1 MSNGGLPDGWVMC
14 QVNDLAGLIRGVSYS
29 KEVASKSSQDGF
41 LPILRANNI
50 NGEINFDDLV
60 YLPDYVIS
68 EEQILQ
74 QGDIVFAMSSGSR
87 HLVGKSASVT
97 RNLECAFGAF
107 CAALRPFSEV
117 SNEYLHQVFQARDF
131 RSKISEISKGSNIN
145 NLKREHILDYEFP
158 FPPLNEQRRIVAKIE
173 ELFSEL
179 DAGVDGLK
187 AAQKQLGVYRQAL
200 LKKAFEGRLTEQWRT
215 ENPDKLEAA
224 DTLLA
229 RIRKEREAR
238 YQQQLADWETATVQW
253 EANGKT
259 GKKPARPRKPKEV
272 ELLSSRELSELHD
285 LPKGWVWQRMKSIYA
300 ESVLGKMLDKAK
312 NQGALKPYLR
322 NINVRWGS
330 FDLEGLLEIK
340 IENTEI
346 ERYIARSGDLIV
358 CEGGEPGRCAVWEDR
373 YDREVYLQKALH
385 RVRFTESVSVNLV
398 QLYFYY
404 IAGTKQLKT
413 YFTGT
418 TIKHL
423 TGQSLAV
430 IPFPLCPLAE
440 QHEIVRI
447 LEEQFS
453 AIEQN
458 EREIDAALQRAE
470 ALRQA
475 ILKRAFSGKL
485 VPQDAND
492 EPASVLLERIR
503 AERETK
509 AQTIRKSK
517 KKAAKKIPRKKP
529 KAQQETCSP

>member
-1 MSNGGLPDGWVMC
+1 MGNGHPKTW
-14 QVNDLAGLIRGVSYS
+14 
-29 KEVASKSSQDGF
+29 E
-41 LPILRANNI
+41 
-50 NGEINFDDLV
+50 LV
-60 YLPDYVIS
+60 KLGDFVIS
-68 EEQILQ
+68 EKGKKPKSQSLKLTKSHCYPYV
-74 QGDIVFAMSSGSR
+74 DIEAFEKGIIKSWADGRNCRICHEDDFLIVWDGSR
-87 HLVGKSASVT
+87 SGLVGKAISGALGSTLARVSFPGIH
-97 RNLECAFGAF
+97 NPYAFYFLKSKYLE
-107 CAALRPFSEV
+107 
-117 SNEYLHQVFQARDF
+117 
-131 RSKISEISKGSNIN
+131 IN
-145 NLKREHILDYEFP
+145 NKARGTGTPHVDPELLWNYDFP
-158 FPPLNEQRRIVAKIE
+158 IPPLNEQRRIVARIE

-179 DAGVDGLK
+179 DTGVDSLK

-259 GKKPARPRKPKEV
+259 GKKPTRPRKLKPV
-272 ELLSSRELSELHD
+272 EPLSEKELAE
-285 LPKGWVWQRMKSIYA
+285 LPELPEGWLW
-300 ESVLGKMLDKAK
+300 
-312 NQGALKPYLR
+312 LR
-322 NINVRWGS
+322 
-330 FDLEGLLEIK
+330 L
-340 IENTEI
+340 IEATTEI
-346 ERYIARSGDLIV
+346 SDGPFGSNLKTSDYVGTGVRVVRLENIGHATFIGEKESFVSENKYQTISKHTVYSGDIVFSSFINDAVRATLI
-358 CEGGEPGRCAVWEDR
+358 PTTITKAVN
-373 YDREVYLQKALH
+373 KADCFC
-385 RVRFTESVSVNLV
+385 VRIYGVNLLGHYV
-398 QLYFYY
+398 EQAFMSRYFFKYLESQIHGVGRPRINTTQLGE
-404 IAGTKQLKT
+404 AP
-413 YFTGT
+413 
-418 TIKHL
+418 
-423 TGQSLAV
+423 
-430 IPFPLCPLAE
+430 IPICSLAE

>member
-1 MSNGGLPDGWVMC
+1 MGNGHPKTW
-14 QVNDLAGLIRGVSYS
+14 
-29 KEVASKSSQDGF
+29 E
-41 LPILRANNI
+41 
-50 NGEINFDDLV
+50 LV
-60 YLPDYVIS
+60 KLGDFVIS
-68 EEQILQ
+68 EKGKKPKSQSLKLTKSHCYPYV
-74 QGDIVFAMSSGSR
+74 DIEAFEKGIIKSWADGRNCRICHEDDFLIVWDGSR
-87 HLVGKSASVT
+87 SGLVGKAISGALGSTLARVSFPGIH
-97 RNLECAFGAF
+97 NPYAFYFLKSKYLE
-107 CAALRPFSEV
+107 
-117 SNEYLHQVFQARDF
+117 
-131 RSKISEISKGSNIN
+131 IN
-145 NLKREHILDYEFP
+145 NKARGTGTPHVDPELLWNYDFP
-158 FPPLNEQRRIVAKIE
+158 IPPLNEQRRIVARVE

-179 DAGVDGLK
+179 DTGVDSLK

-238 YQQQLADWETATVQW
+238 YQQQLTDWKTATVQW

-259 GKKPARPRKPKEV
+259 GKKPTRPRKLKPV
-272 ELLSSRELSELHD
+272 EPLSEKELAELPELPEGWAAMRYGNLCSVVRNGLSAKPVGSEGYKIARISAVRPMVFDYSDYRFLRCVSDKATEYSLKRGDLVFTRYNGSRRYVGVCAMFNGNHTRLFPDKLIQTRPD
-285 LPKGWVWQRMKSIYA
+285 LPSI
-300 ESVLGKMLDKAK
+300 E
-312 NQGALKPYLR
+312 PE
-322 NINVRWGS
+322 
-330 FDLEGLLEIK
+330 FLE
-340 IENTEI
+340 
-346 ERYIARSGDLIV
+346 
-358 CEGGEPGRCAVWEDR
+358 
-373 YDREVYLQKALH
+373 KALNSGFS
-385 RVRFTESVSVNLV
+385 RAFLE
-398 QLYFYY
+398 
-404 IAGTKQLKT
+404 TKIR
-413 YFTGT
+413 T
-418 TIKHL
+418 TA
-423 TGQSLAV
+423 GQSGVSGSDIKDTPAL
-430 IPFPLCPLAE
+430 LCSLAE

-503 AERETK
+503 AEREAKTH
-509 AQTIRKSK
+509 ATRKSK

>member
-1 MSNGGLPDGWVMC
+1 MGNGHPKTW
-14 QVNDLAGLIRGVSYS
+14 
-29 KEVASKSSQDGF
+29 E
-41 LPILRANNI
+41 
-50 NGEINFDDLV
+50 LV
-60 YLPDYVIS
+60 KLGDFVIS
-68 EEQILQ
+68 EKGKKPKSQSLKLTKSHCYPYV
-74 QGDIVFAMSSGSR
+74 DIEAFEKGIIKSWADGRNCRICHEDDFLIVWDGSR
-87 HLVGKSASVT
+87 SGLVGKAISGALGSTLARVSFPGIH
-97 RNLECAFGAF
+97 NPYAFYFLKSKYLE
-107 CAALRPFSEV
+107 
-117 SNEYLHQVFQARDF
+117 
-131 RSKISEISKGSNIN
+131 IN
-145 NLKREHILDYEFP
+145 NKARGTGTPHVDPELLWNYDFP
-158 FPPLNEQRRIVAKIE
+158 IPPLNEQRRIVARVE

-179 DAGVDGLK
+179 DAGVDSLK

-259 GKKPARPRKPKEV
+259 GKKPTRPRKLKPV
-272 ELLSSRELSELHD
+272 EPLSEKELAE
-285 LPKGWVWQRMKSIYA
+285 LPELPEGWLWIHA
-300 ESVLGKMLDKAK
+300 
-312 NQGALKPYLR
+312 
-322 NINVRWGS
+322 
-330 FDLEGLLEIK
+330 
-340 IENTEI
+340 
-346 ERYIARSGDLIV
+346 GDLID
-358 CEGGEPGRCAVWEDR
+358 EPSYGTSRKCSYEFDGYGVLRIPNVVDEKIDASDLKFAQFSKSEVAQYSLQAGDLLMIRSNGSISTVGRCAIV
-373 YDREVYLQKALH
+373 REVDEQYLHAGYLLRIRPIATLVDSKYTISQ
-385 RVRFTESVSVNLV
+385 VRCHHLRGQIEQFAKSTSGVNNINAKEIKRLV
-398 QLYFYY
+398 FG
-404 IAGTKQLKT
+404 I
-413 YFTGT
+413 
-418 TIKHL
+418 
-423 TGQSLAV
+423 
-430 IPFPLCPLAE
+430 CPLAE

-503 AERETK
+503 DERETK
-509 AQTIRKSK
+509 AQTAKKSK

-529 KAQQETCSP
+529 KVQQETCSP

>member
-158 FPPLNEQRRIVAKIE
+158 FPPLNEQRRIVARVE

-179 DAGVDGLK
+179 DAGVESLK

-238 YQQQLADWETATVQW
+238 YQQQLADWETATAQW
-253 EANGKT
+253 EAEGKT
-259 GKKPARPRKPKEV
+259 GKKPTKPRKLKPVEPLSEKELAELPELPEGWLWIHLENLGELTRGKSKHRPRNDPKLFGGDYPFIQTGEV
-272 ELLSSRELSELHD
+272 
-285 LPKGWVWQRMKSIYA
+285 KS
-300 ESVLGKMLDKAK
+300 
-312 NQGALKPYLR
+312 ALKTISTFTSTYNDVGLAQSKLWPTGTLCITIAANIAETAFLGFDACFPDSVVGFVPMRSFSDDEYIDLFMQSAKHR
-322 NINVRWGS
+322 IKEYAPATAQKNINLTT
-330 FDLEGLLEIK
+330 LEE
-340 IENTEI
+340 
-346 ERYIARSGDLIV
+346 
-358 CEGGEPGRCAVWEDR
+358 
-373 YDREVYLQKALH
+373 
-385 RVRFTESVSVNLV
+385 LV
-398 QLYFYY
+398 L
-404 IAGTKQLKT
+404 
-413 YFTGT
+413 
-418 TIKHL
+418 
-423 TGQSLAV
+423 
-430 IPFPLCPLAE
+430 PFFSLAE

-453 AIEQN
+453 AIDQN

-503 AERETK
+503 AEREAKTH
-509 AQTIRKSK
+509 ATRKSK

>member
-1 MSNGGLPDGWVMC
+1 MGNGHPKTWAIVNFEQLVEKIESGKRPKGGVRGISEGVPSLGGEHLSWNGGFDFENIRFVPQAFADTMMKGRVEIEDILVVKDGATTSKTSYVD
-14 QVNDLAGLIRGVSYS
+14 QSFPFEEAVLNEHIFRLRVNLHLESKYAFYYLWSREGRDSILEDFRGVAQGGIS
-29 KEVASKSSQDGF
+29 G
-41 LPILRANNI
+41 
-50 NGEINFDDLV
+50 NF
-60 YLPDYVIS
+60 I
-68 EEQILQ
+68 
-74 QGDIVFAMSSGSR
+74 
-87 HLVGKSASVT
+87 
-97 RNLECAFGAF
+97 
-107 CAALRPFSEV
+107 
-117 SNEYLHQVFQARDF
+117 
-131 RSKISEISKGSNIN
+131 SKIR
-145 NLKREHILDYEFP
+145 L
-158 FPPLNEQRRIVAKIE
+158 PLSPANEQRRIVAKIE

-179 DAGVDGLK
+179 DAGVESLK

-238 YQQQLADWETATVQW
+238 YQQQLADWKTATAQW
-253 EANGKT
+253 EAEGKT
-259 GKKPARPRKPKEV
+259 GKKPTRPRKLKPV
-272 ELLSSRELSELHD
+272 EPLSEKELAELPELPEGWLWIHLESLGELTRGKSKHRPRNDPKLFGGDYPFIQTGEVKSASKTISTFTSTYNDVGLAQSKLWPAGTLCITIAANIAETAFLGFDACFPDSVVGFVPMRSFSDDEYID
-285 LPKGWVWQRMKSIYA
+285 LFMQSAKHRIKEYA
-300 ESVLGKMLDKAK
+300 PATAQK
-312 NQGALKPYLR
+312 
-322 NINVRWGS
+322 NINLTT
-330 FDLEGLLEIK
+330 LEE
-340 IENTEI
+340 
-346 ERYIARSGDLIV
+346 
-358 CEGGEPGRCAVWEDR
+358 
-373 YDREVYLQKALH
+373 
-385 RVRFTESVSVNLV
+385 LV
-398 QLYFYY
+398 L
-404 IAGTKQLKT
+404 
-413 YFTGT
+413 
-418 TIKHL
+418 
-423 TGQSLAV
+423 
-430 IPFPLCPLAE
+430 PFFSLAE